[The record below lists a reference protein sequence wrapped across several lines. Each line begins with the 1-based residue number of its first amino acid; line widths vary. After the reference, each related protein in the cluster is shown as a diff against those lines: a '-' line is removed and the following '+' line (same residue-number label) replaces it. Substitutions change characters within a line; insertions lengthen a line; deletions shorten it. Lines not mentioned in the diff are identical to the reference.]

1 MGTQAVVEGIGAEL
15 WHHLGQG
22 LPCRGVC
29 RVMGLDHRE
38 LGPLRAIGV
47 DEIAVN
53 SVHEH
58 RPDRA

>member
-1 MGTQAVVEGIGAEL
+1 
-15 WHHLGQG
+15 
-22 LPCRGVC
+22 
-29 RVMGLDHRE
+29 MGLDHRE